1 MARSSLP
8 KSIRKYLRHTK
19 ATIRRHATDK
29 EEAAR
34 KISTLVAEA
43 RGESTG
49 PSA

>member
-1 MARSSLP
+1 MSRSLLP

-19 ATIRRHATDK
+19 ATIRRQTADR

-34 KISTLVAEA
+34 KISTLVAEL
-43 RGESTG
+43 RGESAG